1 MDAQTLSTAF
11 AALAGVLILI
21 LLLSRGLRRFGL
33 APAMPSQGGRQG
45 MRRLAVLEAL
55 PIDGRRRL
63 LLIRCDETA
72 MLLVT
77 GGPQDVL
84 LPLPAAPETRA

>member
-1 MDAQTLSTAF
+1 MDPQTLSTAL

-33 APAMPSQGGRQG
+33 APAMPGQGG
-45 MRRLAVLEAL
+45 RRLAVLEAL

-84 LPLPAAPETRA
+84 LPMPATAKPETRA